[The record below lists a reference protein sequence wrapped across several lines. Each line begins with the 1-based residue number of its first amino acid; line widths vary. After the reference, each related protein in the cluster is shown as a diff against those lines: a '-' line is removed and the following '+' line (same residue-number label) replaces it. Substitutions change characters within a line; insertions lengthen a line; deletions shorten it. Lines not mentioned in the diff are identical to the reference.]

1 MPAPPLDL
9 HVLRTLTVGAV
20 ATTFQ
25 AAREGSPEVFV
36 CKRLLP
42 RFVRD
47 PDARGLIARE
57 ANVLTR
63 LRGRGAPLL
72 AAAGED
78 AHGPFLVTER
88 VGAHSLD
95 TLRTSQPGGAWVAGV
110 ARAAFLAL
118 SAVHEADDDRGPLEI
133 VHADLSPANVLV
145 GDLDLATVVDFGH
158 AHWRDAPSTAGGAF
172 RGTMLYAAPELARGE
187 AIDARADLFALA
199 ASILHAA
206 SGRPPRASSEPAAM
220 LVEAAEVPLDGY
232 AREASGVID
241 EETRAALARCL
252 AFDREARPARARDVF
267 GARA

>member
-158 AHWRDAPSTAGGAF
+158 AHWRDAPSTAG
-172 RGTMLYAAPELARGE
+172 RTR
-187 AIDARADLFALA
+187 
-199 ASILHAA
+199 
-206 SGRPPRASSEPAAM
+206 RASSEPAAM